1 MLPGCYAKF
10 LIVALGDELVNDKW
24 MPYVSTSFV
33 LHSTQQLRL
42 HAVKK
47 MGLKLQYYAVTE
59 MLHLLLI
66 VQETASNWKLLMVQF
81 GDHLCSHELGP
92 TTWASKVSCN
102 TKLLHT
108 SYVKIMDLKVQYYT
122 GQELL
127 LLLLIV
133 YGRRNNNQTH
143 SVHTQHYK
151 LDSFKSSSW
160 LNQLICITKKIDG
173 HWTGHLDILFP

>member
-10 LIVALGDELVNDKW
+10 LIVALTGDLVNDKL
-24 MPYVSTSFV
+24 MPYVMTSFV
-33 LHSTQQLRL
+33 LHSTQQLRPTE
-42 HAVKK
+42 VKK
-47 MGLKLQYYAVTE
+47 IGLKLQCYTVTE
-59 MLHLLLI
+59 LLHLLLI

-81 GDHLCSHELGP
+81 GDHLCSRELGP

-102 TKLLHT
+102 TKSLEKP
-108 SYVKIMDLKVQYYT
+108 YVKIMDLKSQYYT
-122 GQELL
+122 VQELL

-160 LNQLICITKKIDG
+160 SA
-173 HWTGHLDILFP
+173 

>member
-10 LIVALGDELVNDKW
+10 LIVALRGDFVNDKL
-24 MPYVSTSFV
+24 MPYVLTSFV
-33 LHSTQQLRL
+33 LHSTQQLRPTE
-42 HAVKK
+42 VKE
-47 MGLKLQYYAVTE
+47 MGLKLQCYTVTE
-59 MLHLLLI
+59 LLHLLLI
-66 VQETASNWKLLMVQF
+66 VQETASNWRLLMVYF
-81 GDHLCSHELGP
+81 RDHIYKHESGP

-102 TKLLHT
+102 TNLLQT
-108 SYVKIMDLKVQYYT
+108 PCVKIMDLKSQQYT

-127 LLLLIV
+127 TLLLIV

-160 LNQLICITKKIDG
+160 FNKVFRQLS
-173 HWTGHLDILFP
+173 